1 MVAQSC
7 GPRTQEAEAEGLPEV
22 QGYTMSFELRGKKK
36 AEKQKPQEAQLK
48 DEESRAQR
56 ADGNQLTGPKGG
68 DEGER
73 MVTRPDSFSPCPTRP
88 GGEVPPCTQ
97 RS

>member
-1 MVAQSC
+1 MVAHSC

-22 QGYTMSFELRGKKK
+22 QGYTMSFELRKKK

-48 DEESRAQR
+48 DEESRAQWG
-56 ADGNQLTGPKGG
+56 DGNQLTGPKGG
-68 DEGER
+68 DEGENV
-73 MVTRPDSFSPCPTRP
+73 VTRPGSFSPCPTRP

>member
-1 MVAQSC
+1 MNLGLRKLRQKDCQKCKA
-7 GPRTQEAEAEGLPEV
+7 TQGVLNS
-22 QGYTMSFELRGKKK
+22 GGKK

-48 DEESRAQR
+48 DEESRTQR
-56 ADGNQLTGPKGG
+56 GDGNQLTGPKGG
-68 DEGER
+68 DGGER
-73 MVTRPDSFSPCPTRP
+73 MVTRPGSFSPCSTRP